1 MLPRWL
7 ITGCF
12 AATGCVAPF
21 PPLDRIRE
29 DTDRLALAANH
40 LDRDDTAG
48 AIVHMAAHVRA
59 HPSEVMTRAHLAEL
73 QFRTMQFDE
82 SRQQYEQFVVDAQP
96 MTGKPKSH
104 LLHAHTR
111 LMQMADEQSDR
122 YAENLHRGIGLVCLV
137 QQWDANPGRTD
148 ATMATE
154 TLVKAGAALRAA
166 REEQPTSARVH
177 FYLHEVYRRL
187 GQPGAA
193 RAALRAAQAANPIG
207 LTPTEA
213 AKLASL
219 PV

>member
-29 DTDRLALAANH
+29 ETDRLALAADH
-40 LDRDDTAG
+40 LDRDDTPG

-59 HPSEVMTRAHLAEL
+59 HPTEVMTRAHLAEL
-73 QFRTMQFDE
+73 QFRTKQFDE
-82 SRQQYEQFVVDAQP
+82 SRQQYEQFVADAQP

-111 LMQMADEQSDR
+111 LMQMADEQCDR

-137 QQWDANPGRTD
+137 QQWDANPERTD
-148 ATMATE
+148 AAMTTE
-154 TLVKAGAALRAA
+154 TLVKAAAALRAA
-166 REEQPTSARVH
+166 RDEQPTDARVLL
-177 FYLHEVYRRL
+177 YLHEVYRRL
-187 GQPGAA
+187 GQPSAA
-193 RAALRAAQAANPIG
+193 RAALRAARSANPVR

-213 AKLASL
+213 EKLASL
-219 PV
+219 AI